1 MPSSRPAIP
10 AITTEQMR
18 EVDRL
23 AVAVYG
29 MELIQMMENAGR
41 SLAEL
46 SRRMLGH
53 SALHRRVVVAAGHG
67 NNGGGGLAAA
77 RHLANWGAAVTVLLE
92 SPQRLSGA
100 PHRQWLALH
109 RLPVDP
115 RAGVAALDFLTAA
128 QADLVLDALI
138 GYGLAGSPRGW
149 PAAVIDV
156 INTRGIPTLALDVP
170 SGLDATRGRAHIP
183 CVKATATMTLA
194 LPKTGLLQPEA
205 RTFVGRLWLAD
216 IGVPP
221 GLYRELGLE
230 IGPLFDE
237 ESLIEVDRG

>member
-1 MPSSRPAIP
+1 
-10 AITTEQMR
+10 MR

-23 AVAVYG
+23 AVAIYG
-29 MELIQMMENAGR
+29 MTLIQMMENAGR

-53 SALHRRVVVAAGHG
+53 SALHRRVIVAAGHG

-92 SPQRLSGA
+92 SPQRLSAA
-100 PHRQWLALH
+100 PHRQWRALQRVPIDR
-109 RLPVDP
+109 RLGP
-115 RAGVAALDFLTAA
+115 AAMDFLADA

-138 GYGLAGSPRGW
+138 GYGLAGGPRGW
-149 PAAVIDV
+149 PAAVIEG
-156 INTRGIPTLALDVP
+156 INARGIPALALDVP
-170 SGLDATRGRAHIP
+170 SGLDATSGRAHVP
-183 CVKATATMTLA
+183 CVTATATMTLA

-221 GLYRELGLE
+221 GLYRELGLDV
-230 IGPLFDE
+230 GPLFDE
-237 ESLIEVDRG
+237 ESLIEVDRR